1 MNSTN
6 PIVSVII
13 VSYNVETF
21 LMDCIESLKTKPSDV
36 PVEIIV
42 VDNNSTDNSV
52 RKLQQKF
59 PEIPIIQSEINIG
72 FAAANNLGASHAKG
86 QYLFLLNPDT
96 AVEEGAIDELYNFL
110 TSHSSAGAA
119 GSYLKNPDGTF
130 QISCYPFPT
139 LFRELW
145 RLLHLDSIIPLGSYP
160 QHKWDTRSP
169 RKCDVVQGTSLMI
182 KRSVWDALKGLDEN
196 FFIYSEEVDFCYRLV
211 KAGFENYWVP
221 TSRVIHYGGQSTSQF
236 AREMFLQLYRAKIQ
250 YFKKHHGNF
259 VTFIYKTILLIA
271 SLLRLF
277 LSPLVSWINPDVKI
291 QQRQIQEN
299 YKYLVASLSHL

>member
-1 MNSTN
+1 MNSTK
-6 PIVSVII
+6 PVVSIII

-21 LMDCIESLKTKPSDV
+21 LIDCIESLKTKPSDL

-59 PEIPIIQSEINIG
+59 PEIIIIQSESNIG
-72 FAAANNLGASHAKG
+72 FAAANNLGASCAKG
-86 QYLFLLNPDT
+86 EYLFLLNPDT
-96 AVEEGAIDELYNFL
+96 VVEEDAIDELYNFL
-110 TSHSSAGAA
+110 ALQSSAGAV

-145 RLLHLDSIIPLGSYP
+145 RLLHLDRIIPFGSYP
-160 QHKWDTRSP
+160 QHKWDTKSP

-182 KRSVWDALKGLDEN
+182 KHSVWDALQGLDEN

-211 KAGFENYWVP
+211 KAGYENYWIP

-236 AREMFLQLYRAKIQ
+236 AREMFIQLYRAKIQ

-259 VTFIYKTILLIA
+259 VASIYKNILLIA
-271 SLLRLF
+271 SLLRLIV
-277 LSPLVSWINPDVKI
+277 SPLVSWNNPHAKI

-299 YKYLVASLSHL
+299 YKYLMASLFHL